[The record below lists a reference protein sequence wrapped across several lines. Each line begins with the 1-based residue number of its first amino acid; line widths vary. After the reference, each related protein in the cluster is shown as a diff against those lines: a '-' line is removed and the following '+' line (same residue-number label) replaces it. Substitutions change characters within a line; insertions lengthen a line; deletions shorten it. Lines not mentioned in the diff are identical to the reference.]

1 MEKKFAKDKKSSLRA
16 IRKGDLVVVIS
27 GSRKEK
33 NGKPALRG
41 QRGKVLFVMHDKG
54 RAVVEGLNLIKRHTR
69 RSQANPNGAI
79 IEREGSIHIS
89 NLMRAEIYD
98 ARKSGKATAK

>member
-1 MEKKFAKDKKSSLRA
+1 MGKYEENTKKAQRA
-16 IRKGDLVVVIS
+16 IRKGDEVVVIS

-41 QRGKVLFVMHDKG
+41 KRGKVLHVLTDKQ
-54 RAVVEGLNLIKRHTR
+54 RAIVEGLNLVKRHTR

-79 IEREGSIHIS
+79 IEREAPIHVS
-89 NLMRAEIYD
+89 NLMRAEVYD
-98 ARKSGKATAK
+98 ARQKDKANK